1 MNKLFYTFVIVFM
14 FLSASTL
21 YAADPESGKEVSKQC
36 VACHGED
43 GNSPTPNFPR
53 LAGQHE
59 DYLFHAL
66 QSYKT
71 GTRKNA
77 IMAGIIVNLSEADM
91 KNVAAYFATLS
102 GLGIVDLEKESDL

>member
-1 MNKLFYTFVIVFM
+1 MNKLFITALITYLVLVV
-14 FLSASTL
+14 APA
-21 YAADPESGKEVSKQC
+21 YAADPDIGKEVAKQC

-59 DYLFHAL
+59 DYLFHTL
-66 QSYKT
+66 QSYKK

-77 IMAGIIVNLSEADM
+77 IMAGIVAALSEEDM
-91 KNVAAYFATLS
+91 KNVAAYFSVQKGLAT
-102 GLGIVDLEKESDL
+102 IDLEDQFKQ

>member
-1 MNKLFYTFVIVFM
+1 MNKILI
-14 FLSASTL
+14 TL
-21 YAADPESGKEVSKQC
+21 YITIFLFVAIPSNAADPESGKEVAKQC

-59 DYLFHAL
+59 DYLLHTL
-66 QSYKT
+66 QSYKA

-77 IMAGIIVNLSEADM
+77 IMAGIVAALSNEDM
-91 KNVAAYFATLS
+91 KNVSAFFSIQKGLS
-102 GLGIVDLEKESDL
+102 EIDLSIESNQ